1 MTPSD
6 APESAPPAG
15 RGQEPYDVKA
25 PDPFGSNPPAARRP
39 DHLILYVDGACS
51 GNPGPCGS
59 AAVLKDAD
67 GTTILERAR
76 AFGPATNNVAEY
88 QAMILG
94 LELAAELKPRRLTVR
109 SDSELMVRQLAGQ
122 YAVKARHLRP
132 LIEKVR
138 RLLAPF
144 ESVELE
150 HISRTLNTEAD
161 ALSRKALEKAK
172 TVDADLPAHARKG
185 PPKGKSFRLK

>member
-1 MTPSD
+1 MTPPD
-6 APESAPPAG
+6 APEAVPPAD
-15 RGQEPYDVKA
+15 PA
-25 PDPFGSNPPAARRP
+25 PDPKAPGKPSPAQRP
-39 DHLILYVDGACS
+39 EHLILYVDGACS

-88 QAMILG
+88 QAIILG

-122 YAVKARHLRP
+122 YAVKAQHLRP

-144 ESVELE
+144 ESVEIE

-172 TVDADLPAHARKG
+172 TVDSTLPADARKG